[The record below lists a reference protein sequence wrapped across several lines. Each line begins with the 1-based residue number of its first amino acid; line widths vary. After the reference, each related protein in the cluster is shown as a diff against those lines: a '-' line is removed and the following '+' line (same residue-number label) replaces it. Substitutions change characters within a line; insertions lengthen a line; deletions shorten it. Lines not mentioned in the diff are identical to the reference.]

1 MSNSKNTKFYQSLK
15 ENRAIYI
22 TAVTL
27 LVALA
32 VVIGI
37 TAVAN
42 RSKKTPVGDDGN
54 NPPAVTTPT
63 TEPDNTTPPSGD
75 EPSSDVGKMLPTF
88 SLPLTGNLAKGHDA
102 SVQVFSATMNDY
114 RVHLGV
120 DIAAALNTPVNAAA
134 DGTVERVWEDPL
146 MGQCVA
152 IKHDGDACTIYKN
165 LSTEIPEGIK
175 SGAEVEAG
183 QLVGYVGETAM
194 IEIADEPHLHY
205 EMTVGGLQVNP
216 LDYFEEDA
224 IATLSKAADYE
235 DETKE

>member
-1 MSNSKNTKFYQSLK
+1 MSNLKNTKFYHSLK

-37 TAVAN
+37 TTVAN
-42 RSKKTPVGDDGN
+42 RSKKPPVSDNQGN
-54 NPPAVTTPT
+54 TPAVTTPK
-63 TEPDNTTPPSGD
+63 EPDVTTPSD

-120 DIAAALNTPVNAAA
+120 DIASTLNAPVNAAA
-134 DGTVERVWEDPL
+134 DGTVERIWDDPL
-146 MGQCVA
+146 MGQCIA
-152 IKHDGDACTIYKN
+152 IKHGGDACSIYKN
-165 LSTEIPEGIK
+165 LSTEIPEGIQT
-175 SGAEVEAG
+175 GAKVEAG
-183 QLVGYVGETAM
+183 QLIGYIGETAM

-205 EMTVGGLQVNP
+205 EMTVGGIQVNP
-216 LDYFEEDA
+216 LDYFEEEA
-224 IATLSKAADYE
+224 IATLSKAADFE
-235 DETKE
+235 DETAQ